1 MSVSTSTPTISRV
14 RSAAPLAIQIAFVA
28 AVLALWQISVS
39 RGWVDTLFLAAP
51 LDTARAF
58 IPTTILAEPH
68 LIATFSAFAIS
79 LVTGV
84 FAALIVGLL
93 VNTSR
98 YTYTVFMP
106 LLILGVI
113 IPKVTL
119 LPLFVLWFGIEKA
132 TIIVYGALS
141 AFFPM
146 VVNVSAASQEVKPMQ
161 ITLARAMGY
170 SKIQTYRKVILPAM
184 LPVLTSGLFYACN
197 AALMGV
203 FIVEL
208 ALARFGIGA
217 FVRNLATTFRT
228 PELYAA
234 IILTSLI
241 TVVINMAL
249 WSLARR
255 FSRWRA

>member
-1 MSVSTSTPTISRV
+1 
-14 RSAAPLAIQIAFVA
+14 
-28 AVLALWQISVS
+28 
-39 RGWVDTLFLAAP
+39 
-51 LDTARAF
+51 
-58 IPTTILAEPH
+58 
-68 LIATFSAFAIS
+68 
-79 LVTGV
+79 
-84 FAALIVGLL
+84 
-93 VNTSR
+93 
-98 YTYTVFMP
+98 
-106 LLILGVI
+106 VI

-132 TIIVYGALS
+132 TIVVYGALS

-146 VVNVSAASQEVKPMQ
+146 VVNVSAAGQEVKPAQ
-161 ITLARAMGY
+161 ITLARVMGY
-170 SKIQTYRKVILPAM
+170 SKIQTYRKVIIPAM

-241 TVVINMAL
+241 TVIINMLL

-255 FSRWRA
+255 LGRWRA

>member
-1 MSVSTSTPTISRV
+1 MRAMTSPRTHN
-14 RSAAPLAIQIAFVA
+14 A
-28 AVLALWQISVS
+28 AVLAIQVMFVAAIVTLWQLSVS
-39 RGWVDTLFLAAP
+39 LGWIDSLFLAAP
-51 LDTARAF
+51 LATARALV
-58 IPTTILAEPH
+58 PTAIIAGPH
-68 LIATFSAFAIS
+68 LAATFSAFVVA
-79 LVTGV
+79 LATGV
-84 FAALIVGLL
+84 FAAVVIGLL

-106 LLILGVI
+106 LLVLGVI

-119 LPLFVLWFGIEKA
+119 LPLFILWFGIEKA
-132 TIIVYGALS
+132 TIVVYGALS

-146 VVNVSAASQEVKPMQ
+146 VVNVSAACQEVKPAQ

-170 SKIQTYRKVILPAM
+170 SKVQTYRKVIIPAM

-197 AALMGV
+197 AALMGI

-208 ALARFGIGA
+208 VLARFGIGA
-217 FVRNLATTFRT
+217 FVRDLATTFRT

-241 TVVINMAL
+241 TVVINMLL
-249 WSLARR
+249 WYLARR